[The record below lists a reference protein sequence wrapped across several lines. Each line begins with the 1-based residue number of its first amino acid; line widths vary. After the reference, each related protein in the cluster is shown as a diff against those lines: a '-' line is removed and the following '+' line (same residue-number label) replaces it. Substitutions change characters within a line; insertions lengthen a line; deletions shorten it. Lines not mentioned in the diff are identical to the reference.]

1 LDTENNIIKKI
12 VTRSNLIQPGN
23 KVKFLTVL
31 LKIRNV
37 LKGILI
43 TSFYLDLVNTQP
55 YVYDIIVTVYLT
67 VSGKRD
73 LYTEIQTVAEIDI
86 KRLDFAF
93 DESKGSTPKLQNDEN
108 YPIYVLLYF
117 AQQA

>member
-1 LDTENNIIKKI
+1 MDTENNIIKKI

-73 LYTEIQTVAEIDI
+73 LYTEAQTVAEIDI
-86 KRLDFAF
+86 KEIGFRF
-93 DESKGSTPKLQNDEN
+93 
-108 YPIYVLLYF
+108 
-117 AQQA
+117 

>member
-1 LDTENNIIKKI
+1 MDTENNIIKKI

-108 YPIYVLLYF
+108 YPIYILLYF

>member
-1 LDTENNIIKKI
+1 MDTENNIIKKI

-73 LYTEIQTVAEIDI
+73 LYTEAQTVAEIDI
-86 KRLDFAF
+86 KEIRLRF
-93 DESKGSTPKLQNDEN
+93 S
-108 YPIYVLLYF
+108 
-117 AQQA
+117 